1 MVGPFVLGGR
11 FSPLRQSEV
20 LFVEVMTHLISHR
33 GGFAGGVVEH
43 PRPDPYAEGVPGS
56 RSGGDPRAGFRTSI
70 LDIWVSCDS

>member
-20 LFVEVMTHLISHR
+20 LFVEVMPHLISHQ

-43 PRPDPYAEGVPGS
+43 LRSGSCAEGAPGDP
-56 RSGGDPRAGFRTSI
+56 SGGGPRAGFRISI